1 MSSTL
6 RDAVIGIVLLCCQP
20 AFAAAPEAMSEGQI
34 RNVDKA
40 RGMVT
45 IKHGPLEN
53 VGMPAMTMPFK
64 VRDPAWLDRL
74 RVGDKVR
81 FRVEESGPD
90 YVIVRIEAAP

>member
-1 MSSTL
+1 MSSIL
-6 RDAVIGIVLLCCQP
+6 RDAVVGIVMLCCQP
-20 AFAAAPEAMSEGQI
+20 VLAADQMALSEGLVKS
-34 RNVDKA
+34 VDKA
-40 RGMVT
+40 RGQVT
-45 IKHGPLEN
+45 LKHGPLEN

-74 RVGDKVR
+74 RAGDKVR

>member
-1 MSSTL
+1 MSSIL
-6 RDAVIGIVLLCCQP
+6 RHAVIGIALSCCQP
-20 AFAAAPEAMSEGQI
+20 VFAADHEALSEGQI
-34 RNVDKA
+34 KTVDKI
-40 RGMVT
+40 RGLVT

-74 RVGDKVR
+74 RAGDKVR